1 MSISLLYNSAAVA
14 AGNQLNITSA
24 NLKNTLYRLSSGS
37 RINTGADD
45 AAGLAI
51 RDGLNANVTALTQ
64 SSKNANDAIGELQVA
79 DGALAQVTNLLNRA
93 VTLATQSATG
103 TVSDS
108 QRTDI
113 NAEFSAIKAEID
125 RIGSNT
131 TYNGTQIFQAAT
143 GADPNSFQFT
153 PGAALT
159 AATALTTGG
168 TFTIGDGANTHT
180 FTAAAGDK
188 VSDLIN
194 DINSQSTVSAK
205 AYLDGSGNL
214 IVTDP
219 LKKNALTAS
228 TTDAVLGTASQPTVS
243 LASSLSVYLSDSTS
257 AGSSTISIGLGAL
270 SSTKLDFGASTV
282 DLSTDTLAT
291 AGGASSALAKINQA
305 IQNVAAIRGG
315 IGAGINRLQTATQVI
330 NSQQQNLASASD
342 TISAADI
349 SQEVAHLT
357 QYNILTQTGISALA
371 QANQSQQAI
380 LKLLQ

>member
-24 NLKNTLYRLSSGS
+24 NLQKTLFRLASGS

-51 RDGLNANVTALTQ
+51 RDGLNANVSALNQ
-64 SSKNANDAIGELQVA
+64 SAQNANNAVGELQVS

-93 VTLATQSATG
+93 VTLATESATG
-103 TVSDS
+103 TVSDA

-113 NAEFSAIKAEID
+113 NAEFTAIKSEID

-131 TYNGTQIFQAAT
+131 TYNGTRIFQAAN
-143 GADPNSFQFT
+143 GADPNSYTFT
-153 PGAALT
+153 PGTPLT
-159 AATALTTGG
+159 STTALTTGA

-180 FTAAAGDK
+180 FTAGATSK

-205 AYLDGSGNL
+205 AYLDGGGNL
-214 IVTDP
+214 ILTDP
-219 LKKNALTAS
+219 LKKGDLTAA
-228 TTDAVLGTASQPTVS
+228 TTDAVLGTKSQPTVS
-243 LASSLSVYLSDSTS
+243 QASSINIFLSDSTT
-257 AGSSTISIGLGAL
+257 AGSSTISVALGAL
-270 SSTKLDFGASTV
+270 SSTQLNFGSSNISLGADS
-282 DLSTDTLAT
+282 LAT
-291 AGGASSALAKINQA
+291 AGGAQTALTDINQA
-305 IQNVAAIRGG
+305 IQNVAALRGG
-315 IGAGINRLQTATQVI
+315 IGAGINRLQTASQVI
-330 NSQQQNLASASD
+330 SSQQQNLAAASD

-357 QYNILTQTGISALA
+357 QYNILTSTGISALA